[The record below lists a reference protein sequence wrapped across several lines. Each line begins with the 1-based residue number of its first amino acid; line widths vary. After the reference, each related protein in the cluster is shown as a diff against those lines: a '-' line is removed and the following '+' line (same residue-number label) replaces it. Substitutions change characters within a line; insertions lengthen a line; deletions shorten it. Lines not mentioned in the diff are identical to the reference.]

1 MSWFAGGLVISLSRP
16 IYARVMEQFD
26 LVLFSAFL
34 VFFSGWF
41 MYLTNRLRNGLTALE
56 NSDDAI
62 DEIRESVEIVAQ
74 ILPRLSEMVPQLHAH
89 TSPLQPLIEAFATK
103 FIGAQPIKTV
113 EAGRGPDGQFNG
125 ETTQE

>member
-1 MSWFAGGLVISLSRP
+1 
-16 IYARVMEQFD
+16 MEQFD

-62 DEIRESVEIVAQ
+62 DEIRESVEVVAQ
-74 ILPRLSEMVPQLHAH
+74 ILHQLPNLMPSFGIQQ
-89 TSPLQPLIEAFATK
+89 SPLQPLMEAFASR
-103 FIGAQPIKTV
+103 FMGAEPLKAV

-125 ETTQE
+125 ETKEE